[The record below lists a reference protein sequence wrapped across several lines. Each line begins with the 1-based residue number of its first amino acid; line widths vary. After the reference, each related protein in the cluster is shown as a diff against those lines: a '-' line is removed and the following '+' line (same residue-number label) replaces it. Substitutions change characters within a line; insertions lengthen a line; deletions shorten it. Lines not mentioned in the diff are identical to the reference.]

1 MSTGASRQL
10 VWDKAMALLL
20 EMVGKPASQ
29 TTMDNS
35 VKSYD
40 SRWSATSLIK
50 IRRGLR

>member
-35 VKSYD
+35 LLSQE
-40 SRWSATSLIK
+40 L
-50 IRRGLR
+50 